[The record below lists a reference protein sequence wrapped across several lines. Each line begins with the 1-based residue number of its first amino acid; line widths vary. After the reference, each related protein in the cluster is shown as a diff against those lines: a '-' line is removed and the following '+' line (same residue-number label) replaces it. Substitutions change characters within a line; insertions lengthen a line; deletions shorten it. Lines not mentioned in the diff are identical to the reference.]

1 MLNIFPE
8 IFVWTAA
15 EALDLDISEIPGSH
29 LWRVW
34 RTQLLNSEQQ
44 NVFKH
49 FKIVKGHRQEVIKQ
63 WLITKNY
70 TKEEEHKMLVKV
82 SPLSCRVPH
91 NLPAHHHAMQPASA
105 NLNFSQY
112 FCTAALLAAD
122 GLQKI
127 WMCTNKTCSLETDF
141 ILTTLSTD
149 HNSVGVTLILESNQT
164 KTRIPATN
172 QP

>member
-1 MLNIFPE
+1 MLNISQE

-63 WLITKNY
+63 LVDN
-70 TKEEEHKMLVKV
+70 KELHKGG
-82 SPLSCRVPH
+82 R
-91 NLPAHHHAMQPASA
+91 
-105 NLNFSQY
+105 
-112 FCTAALLAAD
+112 T
-122 GLQKI
+122 
-127 WMCTNKTCSLETDF
+127 
-141 ILTTLSTD
+141 
-149 HNSVGVTLILESNQT
+149 
-164 KTRIPATN
+164 
-172 QP
+172 